1 MARILITG
9 SSDGIGQAAA
19 KLLTEQGHTV
29 FLHARSQARA
39 SQAQKAVPGAEGV
52 IVGDISTIAGSKELA
67 ERANKA
73 GPWDTVV
80 HNAGLGPS
88 NSDTKTPDGFQSTFA
103 VNSLAPYILTALMDK
118 PKRLLYVSSG
128 LHQGGD
134 DSLKDITWTER
145 PFAAFQAYND
155 SKLHN
160 VMLANAVSRKYQHVQ
175 SCSLDPGW
183 VQTKLGGG
191 GAPGKTDLPAIA
203 IAAFAS
209 GNDDPA
215 GGKSGLYLGVGGPK
229 APHQAAL
236 DTGKQDQLIR
246 IYEEASGLKLS

>member
-1 MARILITG
+1 
-9 SSDGIGQAAA
+9 
-19 KLLTEQGHTV
+19 QGHKVT
-29 FLHARSQARA
+29 LHARNQDRA

-52 IVGDISTIAGSKELA
+52 LIGDISTIAGSRELA
-67 ERANKA
+67 DRANKA

-88 NSDTKTPDGFQSTFA
+88 NSDRKTADGFQSTFA
-103 VNSLAPYILTALMDK
+103 VNSLAPYILTALMEK

-134 DSLKDITWTER
+134 DSLEDVTWTQR

-160 VMLANAVSRKYQHVQ
+160 VMLANAVARKCPTVQ

-191 GAPGKTDLPAIA
+191 GAPGTVDPPAKA

-209 GNDDPA
+209 GSEDPA

-229 APHQAAL
+229 GPHQGSL
-236 DTGKQDQLIR
+236 DTSKQDELVK
-246 IYEEASGLKLS
+246 IYERLSGVGL

>member
-1 MARILITG
+1 MARIFITG
-9 SSDGIGQAAA
+9 STDGIGQAAA
-19 KLLTEQGHTV
+19 KLLAEQGHKVT
-29 FLHARSQARA
+29 LHARNQERA
-39 SQAQKAVPGAEGV
+39 AQAQKAIPGADGV
-52 IVGDISTIAGSKELA
+52 LIGDISTIAGSKELA

-88 NSDTKTPDGFQSTFA
+88 NSERTTADGFQSTFA
-103 VNSLAPYILTALMDK
+103 VNSLAPYILTSLMEK

-134 DSLKDITWTER
+134 DSLKDVTWTER

-160 VMLANAVSRKYQHVQ
+160 VMLANAVSRRWPDVQ

-191 GAPGKTDLPAIA
+191 GAPGTVDPPAKA

-209 GNDDPA
+209 GQNVPA
-215 GGKSGLYLGVGGPK
+215 DSKSGVYLGVGGPK
-229 APHQAAL
+229 GPHDSAL
-236 DTGKQDQLIR
+236 NAGKQDQLMKK
-246 IYEEASGLKLS
+246 YQEVSGVEMP

>member
-19 KLLTEQGHTV
+19 KLLSEQGHKVT
-29 FLHARSQARA
+29 LHARNQDRA
-39 SQAQKAVPGAEGV
+39 SQAQKAVPAAEGV
-52 IVGDISTIAGSKELA
+52 LIGDISTIAGSKELA
-67 ERANKA
+67 DRASKA

-88 NSDTKTPDGFQSTFA
+88 NSDRKTADGFQSTFA
-103 VNSLAPYILTALMDK
+103 VNSLAPYVLTALMEK

-134 DSLKDITWTER
+134 DSLEDVTWNQR

-160 VMLANAVSRKYQHVQ
+160 VMLANAVARKFPTVQ

-191 GAPGKTDLPAIA
+191 GAPGTVDPPAKA

-209 GNDDPA
+209 GSEDPA

-229 APHQAAL
+229 GPHQGAL
-236 DTGKQDQLIR
+236 DTSKQDQLVK
-246 IYEEASGLKLS
+246 IYEKLSGVGL